1 MQQICVNVSVID
13 DSTLEDDE
21 IFTVSLQVANAAVS
35 IHIRQTTITI
45 VDNDSI
51 TLALTTN
58 QTALVESVG
67 VVEVCVEMTG
77 VTEKIISYQLEVT
90 PLEGQYI
97 AKWSFGENWIYWDF
111 SFQLCWDLIFTL
123 PLPP

>member
-123 PLPP
+123 LLPP